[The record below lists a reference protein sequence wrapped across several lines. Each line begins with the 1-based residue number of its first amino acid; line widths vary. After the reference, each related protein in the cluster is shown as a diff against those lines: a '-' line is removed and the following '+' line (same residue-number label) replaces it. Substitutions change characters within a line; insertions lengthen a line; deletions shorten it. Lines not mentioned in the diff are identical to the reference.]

1 MDEPSA
7 ATAITVDLPGEG
19 TFVVPFEAIALDR
32 ANYMARQATGSGPG
46 PGNDLYND
54 VVESEL
60 QFALSRP
67 DILNEWLRHH
77 MRRSALAD
85 YRATG

>member
-1 MDEPSA
+1 MDEHPA

-32 ANYMARQATGSGPG
+32 ANYMARQATGSGPS
-46 PGNDLYND
+46 PGNDSYD
-54 VVESEL
+54 AIMESEL

-67 DILNEWLRHH
+67 DILTEWLQHH
-77 MRRSALAD
+77 MRRSELAQ
-85 YRATG
+85 YRTTS